1 MPNSWNGVYP
11 NKYQVLSEDGERVLW
26 RAWGLGDG
34 GSRESALV
42 VLPAAERPSRLSL
55 DRLTHEFG
63 LKDELDE
70 AWAVRPLELV
80 RDGGRAML
88 VLEDPGGEPLDL
100 LLGAPME
107 AGHFLSLATGL
118 AMALGKLHQRGLV
131 HKDIKPTN
139 ILVNSATD
147 EVRLTGF
154 GIASRLSRERQAIE
168 PPEALTG
175 TLAYMAPEQTG
186 RMNRSI
192 DSRSDLYAL
201 GVTFYQMLTG
211 VLPFAVAD
219 PMELVHCHLA
229 RRPAPPADRVK
240 AIPSAVSAIVMK
252 LLAKTSEDRYQTA
265 SGLESDL
272 RRCLTEWEAQ
282 RRIDD
287 FPLGE
292 HDTPDRLLIPEKLY
306 GRGREVESLL
316 ASFNRIVNGGAPE
329 LVLVS
334 GYSGIGKSSVVNELH
349 KALVPPR
356 GLFASGKFDQH
367 KRDIPY
373 ATLAQAFQSLTRLL
387 LGKSDEELSKW
398 RDRLHDALGPNGKLI
413 VNLVPE
419 LQLIIGEPQP
429 VPDLPLQDAQRQ
441 FQFVFRRF
449 IGVFAKPEHPLALFL
464 DDLQW
469 LDSATID
476 LIEDL
481 LTQSDVQHLM
491 LIGAYRDNEVN
502 SSHPLMRKLGAIRKA
517 GAPVEEINLAP
528 LTRTD
533 QAQLITDALH
543 CEPERAAALTELIHE
558 KTAGNPFF
566 TIQFI
571 SALVEE
577 DLLTFDYGEGRWVW
591 DLNSIHARGYT
602 DNVVDLMVDKL
613 NRLPVETQQAL
624 QLLACMGNSAGFDL
638 LEMASQE
645 LSEEMHRRFW
655 EAIGAGLIVRA
666 KQSYRFLHD
675 RVQEAAYSLIPED
688 LRAAAH
694 LRIGRLLVA
703 QTPPEKREEAIF
715 EIVNQLNRGAALV
728 TARDER
734 EQLAKLNLIAG
745 ERAKASTA
753 YASALTYLVV
763 GAALLANDSERQH
776 ELTFALEL
784 NRAECEFLTGELAA
798 AEERLVALSTR
809 AASTVERA
817 SVAGLRV
824 DLYTTLDRSS
834 RAIAVGL
841 DYLRHLGID
850 WSPHPTE
857 EEARREYER
866 VWSKL
871 GGRAIEAL
879 SELPLMSDPASLA
892 TLDVLTKMGA
902 PAFYTDPNLVAL
914 IACRGVI
921 LSLERG
927 NCDASCSIYVMLSMV
942 AGPRFGDYRTDVY
955 RFGRLGYD
963 LVEGRGLTRFQART
977 YLEFGYGVL
986 PWTRHV
992 RAGRDLVRR
1001 AFEAANKIGDL
1012 TYAAYSC
1019 QQLNTNLLAAG
1030 DALSEAEREA
1040 RLGLA
1045 FAQKARFGL
1054 VSDNITTQLGLIR
1067 TLRGLTPTFGSFDDE
1082 QFDEAQIER
1091 RFSENPDLAFVE
1103 CWYWVRKLQARFFAG
1118 DYTSAMEAS
1127 SRAQRVMWICVSQ
1140 FETPEYLFYG
1150 ALSQA
1155 ACCHSAASGERQQH
1169 LDAIAAHHKQLQLW
1183 AENCPENFE
1192 NRAALVGAE
1201 IARLEGRE
1209 LDAEHLYEQAIR
1221 SARENGFV
1229 HNEAIANELAA
1240 RFYEARGFKTI
1251 SHAYLQKARYCYSRW
1266 GATGKVRQIDKLYP
1280 QLREDEPASG
1290 LTRTIAASVEH
1301 LDLATVIKVSQA
1313 VSGEIALEKLIDKLM
1328 RAAVEHTGAERGLLI
1343 GPRNDELQIE
1353 AEATTKGEDV
1363 AVQMRDGVRK
1373 ASTLPESLVRYV
1385 MRTQET
1391 VILDDASTQ
1400 TPFSADPYVAEHRAR
1415 SILCLPLI
1423 TQGKLVGILYLENN
1437 LTPHVFT
1444 ADRVTVLKVLASQAA
1459 ISLEISRL
1467 YGDLQ
1472 ERETKIR
1479 RLVDA
1484 NVIGITVTD
1493 IKGQMI
1499 EGQMIEANDAFLEM
1513 VGHAR
1518 EDLISRRLRWTD
1530 LTPPEWHDRTL
1541 RAIADLKRTGTV
1553 QPYEKEYFRK
1563 DGSRVPVL
1571 IGGAAFGNPPDQ
1583 AVNFVV
1589 DLTERKRAEVALRDS
1604 EEALRRR
1611 EKELRDLLE
1620 TIPAMT
1626 VTVLADGTDVF
1637 IGKRFVEYSG
1647 LSADKARRSGWKATA
1662 HPDDVDEHV
1671 SKWRS
1676 SLVSGE
1682 PIEIETR
1689 FRRADGEYRWFLARA
1704 VPLRDDRGN
1713 ILKWYEVLTD
1723 IEDRKRAEVALRDS
1737 EEALRRSE
1745 AWLTQAQRLSRTG
1758 SWVYNATATRYL
1770 YWSDESY
1777 RIWGFDPLQG
1787 MPSRENMWQRIH
1799 PDDRDRVW
1807 EKQQEALR
1815 QKRDLAAEFRIVLP
1829 DGTVKHLDATTHHVF
1844 SSLGALVETVSSH
1857 VDVTERKRA
1866 QEEHQRLRQL
1876 EADLAHMNRLSMMG
1890 ELAASLAHEV
1900 KQPIA
1905 AGRNNASAALNFLDK
1920 QPPDLG
1926 EVREALSCIVGDA
1939 DRAAQIIDRMRDHIK
1954 KAPPRKDRFDL
1965 NEAVN
1970 EVIVLAR
1977 GEITKNGVSVDTHL
1991 TEGALPV
1998 EGDRVQ
2004 LQQVVLN
2011 LILNAVE
2018 AMSSVQEGTRDL
2030 LISTGKNQAN
2040 GVLVAVRDSGPGI
2053 DPEHVERVFEAFY
2066 TTKSERSRNG
2076 AVDLP
2081 VNHGCPWG
2089 SAVGR
2094 GK

>member
-1 MPNSWNGVYP
+1 
-11 NKYQVLSEDGERVLW
+11 
-26 RAWGLGDG
+26 
-34 GSRESALV
+34 
-42 VLPAAERPSRLSL
+42 
-55 DRLTHEFG
+55 
-63 LKDELDE
+63 
-70 AWAVRPLELV
+70 
-80 RDGGRAML
+80 ML
-88 VLEDPGGEPLDL
+88 VLGSWEAAGALLCRRLHFGHGGFVASTTGDVDL
-100 LLGAPME
+100 CFTVRNARISLL
-107 AGHFLSLATGL
+107 
-118 AMALGKLHQRGLV
+118 QRAV
-131 HKDIKPTN
+131 
-139 ILVNSATD
+139 S
-147 EVRLTGF
+147 
-154 GIASRLSRERQAIE
+154 SRLL
-168 PPEALTG
+168 PF
-175 TLAYMAPEQTG
+175 
-186 RMNRSI
+186 RSI
-192 DSRSDLYAL
+192 R
-201 GVTFYQMLTG
+201 
-211 VLPFAVAD
+211 
-219 PMELVHCHLA
+219 
-229 RRPAPPADRVK
+229 
-240 AIPSAVSAIVMK
+240 
-252 LLAKTSEDRYQTA
+252 
-265 SGLESDL
+265 
-272 RRCLTEWEAQ
+272 
-282 RRIDD
+282 
-287 FPLGE
+287 
-292 HDTPDRLLIPEKLY
+292 
-306 GRGREVESLL
+306 
-316 ASFNRIVNGGAPE
+316 
-329 LVLVS
+329 
-334 GYSGIGKSSVVNELH
+334 
-349 KALVPPR
+349 
-356 GLFASGKFDQH
+356 
-367 KRDIPY
+367 
-373 ATLAQAFQSLTRLL
+373 
-387 LGKSDEELSKW
+387 
-398 RDRLHDALGPNGKLI
+398 
-413 VNLVPE
+413 
-419 LQLIIGEPQP
+419 
-429 VPDLPLQDAQRQ
+429 
-441 FQFVFRRF
+441 
-449 IGVFAKPEHPLALFL
+449 
-464 DDLQW
+464 
-469 LDSATID
+469 
-476 LIEDL
+476 
-481 LTQSDVQHLM
+481 
-491 LIGAYRDNEVN
+491 
-502 SSHPLMRKLGAIRKA
+502 
-517 GAPVEEINLAP
+517 
-528 LTRTD
+528 
-533 QAQLITDALH
+533 
-543 CEPERAAALTELIHE
+543 RAAA
-558 KTAGNPFF
+558 AP
-566 TIQFI
+566 
-571 SALVEE
+571 
-577 DLLTFDYGEGRWVW
+577 GRY
-591 DLNSIHARGYT
+591 R
-602 DNVVDLMVDKL
+602 
-613 NRLPVETQQAL
+613 
-624 QLLACMGNSAGFDL
+624 C
-638 LEMASQE
+638 ASQ
-645 LSEEMHRRFW
+645 
-655 EAIGAGLIVRA
+655 A
-666 KQSYRFLHD
+666 
-675 RVQEAAYSLIPED
+675 
-688 LRAAAH
+688 
-694 LRIGRLLVA
+694 
-703 QTPPEKREEAIF
+703 TP
-715 EIVNQLNRGAALV
+715 AL
-728 TARDER
+728 
-734 EQLAKLNLIAG
+734 
-745 ERAKASTA
+745 
-753 YASALTYLVV
+753 
-763 GAALLANDSERQH
+763 
-776 ELTFALEL
+776 
-784 NRAECEFLTGELAA
+784 
-798 AEERLVALSTR
+798 
-809 AASTVERA
+809 
-817 SVAGLRV
+817 
-824 DLYTTLDRSS
+824 
-834 RAIAVGL
+834 
-841 DYLRHLGID
+841 
-850 WSPHPTE
+850 
-857 EEARREYER
+857 
-866 VWSKL
+866 
-871 GGRAIEAL
+871 
-879 SELPLMSDPASLA
+879 
-892 TLDVLTKMGA
+892 
-902 PAFYTDPNLVAL
+902 
-914 IACRGVI
+914 
-921 LSLERG
+921 
-927 NCDASCSIYVMLSMV
+927 
-942 AGPRFGDYRTDVY
+942 
-955 RFGRLGYD
+955 
-963 LVEGRGLTRFQART
+963 
-977 YLEFGYGVL
+977 
-986 PWTRHV
+986 
-992 RAGRDLVRR
+992 
-1001 AFEAANKIGDL
+1001 
-1012 TYAAYSC
+1012 
-1019 QQLNTNLLAAG
+1019 
-1030 DALSEAEREA
+1030 
-1040 RLGLA
+1040 
-1045 FAQKARFGL
+1045 
-1054 VSDNITTQLGLIR
+1054 
-1067 TLRGLTPTFGSFDDE
+1067 
-1082 QFDEAQIER
+1082 
-1091 RFSENPDLAFVE
+1091 
-1103 CWYWVRKLQARFFAG
+1103 
-1118 DYTSAMEAS
+1118 
-1127 SRAQRVMWICVSQ
+1127 
-1140 FETPEYLFYG
+1140 
-1150 ALSQA
+1150 
-1155 ACCHSAASGERQQH
+1155 
-1169 LDAIAAHHKQLQLW
+1169 

-1290 LTRTIAASVEH
+1290 LTPTIAASVEH
-1301 LDLATVIKVSQA
+1301 LDLTTVIKVSQA

-1343 GPRNDELQIE
+1343 GPRNDELQID

-1513 VGHAR
+1513 VGHTR

-1954 KAPPRKDRFDL
+1954 KAPPRKERFDL
-1965 NEAVN
+1965 NEAVI

-1991 TEGALPV
+1991 AEGELSV

-2018 AMSSVQEGTRDL
+2018 AMGSVQERPRDL
-2030 LISTGKNQAN
+2030 LISMGKNQAN
-2040 GVLVAVRDSGPGI
+2040 GVLVTVRDTGPGI
-2053 DPEHVERVFEAFY
+2053 DAEHVELVFEAFY
-2066 TTKSERSRNG
+2066 TTKSTGVGMGLSICRSIIEAHGGRLWAEANEPRG
-2076 AVDLP
+2076 VVFQFTLP
-2081 VNHGCPWG
+2081 RLEND
-2089 SAVGR
+2089 S
-2094 GK
+2094 

>member
-1 MPNSWNGVYP
+1 
-11 NKYQVLSEDGERVLW
+11 
-26 RAWGLGDG
+26 
-34 GSRESALV
+34 
-42 VLPAAERPSRLSL
+42 
-55 DRLTHEFG
+55 
-63 LKDELDE
+63 
-70 AWAVRPLELV
+70 
-80 RDGGRAML
+80 
-88 VLEDPGGEPLDL
+88 
-100 LLGAPME
+100 
-107 AGHFLSLATGL
+107 
-118 AMALGKLHQRGLV
+118 
-131 HKDIKPTN
+131 
-139 ILVNSATD
+139 
-147 EVRLTGF
+147 
-154 GIASRLSRERQAIE
+154 
-168 PPEALTG
+168 
-175 TLAYMAPEQTG
+175 
-186 RMNRSI
+186 
-192 DSRSDLYAL
+192 
-201 GVTFYQMLTG
+201 
-211 VLPFAVAD
+211 
-219 PMELVHCHLA
+219 
-229 RRPAPPADRVK
+229 
-240 AIPSAVSAIVMK
+240 
-252 LLAKTSEDRYQTA
+252 
-265 SGLESDL
+265 
-272 RRCLTEWEAQ
+272 
-282 RRIDD
+282 
-287 FPLGE
+287 
-292 HDTPDRLLIPEKLY
+292 
-306 GRGREVESLL
+306 
-316 ASFNRIVNGGAPE
+316 
-329 LVLVS
+329 
-334 GYSGIGKSSVVNELH
+334 
-349 KALVPPR
+349 
-356 GLFASGKFDQH
+356 
-367 KRDIPY
+367 
-373 ATLAQAFQSLTRLL
+373 
-387 LGKSDEELSKW
+387 
-398 RDRLHDALGPNGKLI
+398 
-413 VNLVPE
+413 
-419 LQLIIGEPQP
+419 
-429 VPDLPLQDAQRQ
+429 
-441 FQFVFRRF
+441 
-449 IGVFAKPEHPLALFL
+449 
-464 DDLQW
+464 
-469 LDSATID
+469 
-476 LIEDL
+476 
-481 LTQSDVQHLM
+481 
-491 LIGAYRDNEVN
+491 
-502 SSHPLMRKLGAIRKA
+502 
-517 GAPVEEINLAP
+517 
-528 LTRTD
+528 
-533 QAQLITDALH
+533 
-543 CEPERAAALTELIHE
+543 
-558 KTAGNPFF
+558 
-566 TIQFI
+566 
-571 SALVEE
+571 
-577 DLLTFDYGEGRWVW
+577 
-591 DLNSIHARGYT
+591 
-602 DNVVDLMVDKL
+602 
-613 NRLPVETQQAL
+613 
-624 QLLACMGNSAGFDL
+624 
-638 LEMASQE
+638 
-645 LSEEMHRRFW
+645 
-655 EAIGAGLIVRA
+655 
-666 KQSYRFLHD
+666 
-675 RVQEAAYSLIPED
+675 
-688 LRAAAH
+688 
-694 LRIGRLLVA
+694 
-703 QTPPEKREEAIF
+703 
-715 EIVNQLNRGAALV
+715 
-728 TARDER
+728 
-734 EQLAKLNLIAG
+734 
-745 ERAKASTA
+745 
-753 YASALTYLVV
+753 
-763 GAALLANDSERQH
+763 
-776 ELTFALEL
+776 
-784 NRAECEFLTGELAA
+784 
-798 AEERLVALSTR
+798 
-809 AASTVERA
+809 
-817 SVAGLRV
+817 
-824 DLYTTLDRSS
+824 
-834 RAIAVGL
+834 
-841 DYLRHLGID
+841 
-850 WSPHPTE
+850 
-857 EEARREYER
+857 
-866 VWSKL
+866 
-871 GGRAIEAL
+871 
-879 SELPLMSDPASLA
+879 MSDPASLA

-1140 FETPEYLFYG
+1140 FETPEYLFYS

-1290 LTRTIAASVEH
+1290 LTPTIAASVEH
-1301 LDLATVIKVSQA
+1301 LDLTTVIKVSQA

-1343 GPRNDELQIE
+1343 GPRNDELQID

-1513 VGHAR
+1513 VGHTR

-1626 VTVLADGTDVF
+1626 VTVRADGTDVF

-1954 KAPPRKDRFDL
+1954 KAPPRKERFDL
-1965 NEAVN
+1965 NEAVI

-1991 TEGALPV
+1991 TEGALSV

-2018 AMSSVQEGTRDL
+2018 AMGSVQERPRDL
-2030 LISTGKNQAN
+2030 LISMGKNQAN
-2040 GVLVAVRDSGPGI
+2040 GVLVTVRDTGPGI
-2053 DPEHVERVFEAFY
+2053 DAEHVELVFEAFY
-2066 TTKSERSRNG
+2066 TTKSTGVGMGLSICRSIIEAHGGRLWAEANEPRG
-2076 AVDLP
+2076 VVFQFTLP
-2081 VNHGCPWG
+2081 RLEND
-2089 SAVGR
+2089 S
-2094 GK
+2094 